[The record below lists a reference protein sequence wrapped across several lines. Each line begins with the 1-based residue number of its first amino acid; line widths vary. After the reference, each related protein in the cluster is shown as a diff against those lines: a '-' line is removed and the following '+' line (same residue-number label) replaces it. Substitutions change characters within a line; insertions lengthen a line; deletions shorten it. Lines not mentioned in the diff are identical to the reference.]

1 MQVQSLGWEDIL
13 EGKMATH
20 SSILANLGIEP
31 ASPVSSASAGRFF
44 TTEPSGKP
52 YLNSS
57 LSLKILFPKEV
68 TFTVTGG

>member
-1 MQVQSLGWEDIL
+1 MTQRDGMGREEGGGFTTRDQTQV
-13 EGKMATH
+13 
-20 SSILANLGIEP
+20 
-31 ASPVSSASAGRFF
+31 SPIAGRFF